1 MGPAFTHSVDVFP
14 AENAFHGGGVG
25 LSPEIAQP
33 REYSPR
39 LLQPDHFDDVPTELR
54 QSVQVKNDQPPTVQ
68 IDQAVGELNQ
78 FFQMQVFRPH
88 INPSQNESSDS
99 HYDRI
104 WAQRQMAAEAKS
116 LSACDLRSTG
126 MIGTVIAFTS
136 GGCLKRRANSPQY
149 TCLNEKPLRRK
160 GEGSVMDPV
169 LSRRSVREYTAQP
182 VPDEM
187 VHTLLKAAMAAPSA
201 GDERPWHFIVIDDQQ
216 IKERIPEIHR
226 SAHMAPNAP
235 VAILVCGDENLQ
247 KHRGFWVQD
256 CAAATE
262 NVLIEAQQLG
272 LGRSGWVSTRWK
284 EECRGFVGFSTLP
297 CT

>member
-1 MGPAFTHSVDVFP
+1 
-14 AENAFHGGGVG
+14 
-25 LSPEIAQP
+25 
-33 REYSPR
+33 
-39 LLQPDHFDDVPTELR
+39 
-54 QSVQVKNDQPPTVQ
+54 
-68 IDQAVGELNQ
+68 
-78 FFQMQVFRPH
+78 
-88 INPSQNESSDS
+88 
-99 HYDRI
+99 
-104 WAQRQMAAEAKS
+104 
-116 LSACDLRSTG
+116 
-126 MIGTVIAFTS
+126 
-136 GGCLKRRANSPQY
+136 
-149 TCLNEKPLRRK
+149 
-160 GEGSVMDPV
+160 MDPV

-187 VHTLLKAAMAAPSA
+187 VHTLLKAAMTAPSA

-272 LGRSGWVSTRWK
+272 LGAVWLGVYPVEGRVQGYRRLLNTPRHVIPFALVLVGYPSQRKNPADRYDDSRVHTNGW
-284 EECRGFVGFSTLP
+284 ECSPGKSPAGIHLREYGSECHTER
-297 CT
+297 